1 MLSDFIIQY
10 LADKVHV
17 HRWPQDS
24 PVWNESVKK
33 ELDDSINK
41 KLQQKHVT
49 IKDKSVQ
56 IEDFEFTSITKIG
69 ISIPFFKDE
78 CILIFEGKFD
88 DLFAHIHI
96 TIKHGDYLDVFNRL
110 IMWRKQLFPNMS

>member
-1 MLSDFIIQY
+1 MLYDFELEF

-33 ELDDSINK
+33 ELDDSMNK
-41 KLQQKHVT
+41 KSQQKHVI

-56 IEDFEFTSITKIG
+56 IEDFEFTSIAKVG
-69 ISIPFFKDE
+69 ISVPFFKDE
-78 CILIFEGKFD
+78 CTMIFEGKFD
-88 DLFAHIHI
+88 DLFAHVHI
-96 TIKHGDYLDVFNRL
+96 TIKHGNYLDVFNRL
-110 IMWRKQLFPNMS
+110 IVWRQQLFQNTS